1 MKKKIIIKRWILQG
15 VKKSQK
21 WKWFFF
27 MKGVGK
33 FSAHFHF
40 VVASQI
46 ENPKANRKVRVPVRV
61 YQQFQI
67 RLVIKVISVC
77 NHVSYEY

>member
-1 MKKKIIIKRWILQG
+1 MPNAKVCWCVVRCASVVRSLC
-15 VKKSQK
+15 
-21 WKWFFF
+21 
-27 MKGVGK
+27 
-33 FSAHFHF
+33 AHFHF

-77 NHVSYEY
+77 KHVSYEY